1 MTPHEEY
8 LEGCK
13 VYEEKMGELIEK
25 KKLLRQ
31 RELTR
36 ISNLKKNEV
45 TLVEYEW
52 WQDMRREGS
61 VSTRMY

>member
-13 VYEEKMGELIEK
+13 VLDEKSYELIEK
-25 KKLLRQ
+25 RKQLKQ

-36 ISNLKKNEV
+36 ISNLKKNDV
-45 TLVEYEW
+45 TLEEYEW